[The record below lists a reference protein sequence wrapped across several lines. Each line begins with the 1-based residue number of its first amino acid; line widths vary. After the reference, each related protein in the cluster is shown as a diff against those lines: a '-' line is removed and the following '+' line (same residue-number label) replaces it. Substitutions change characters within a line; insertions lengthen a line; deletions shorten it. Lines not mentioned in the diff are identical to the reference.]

1 MKVKYVGFGGYME
14 VPCYKDEICS
24 EPCNM
29 LSEISY
35 DRKFLAK
42 LKSNYFNAKALYET
56 VKENAEEIE
65 FHFHPKDLSYIATLL
80 KASTYGADISPFST
94 RNLPK
99 QKYEIPESDLEQYKQ
114 VVKDVPKDKFLIIS
128 RATSNYIFE
137 RMQKMKQYKS
147 EPIKKLMRKKMLK
160 GKEFIHSEGQWSD
173 FLKYLSKEMTECLT

>member
-1 MKVKYVGFGGYME
+1 ME
-14 VPCYKDEICS
+14 ND
-24 EPCNM
+24 
-29 LSEISY
+29 
-35 DRKFLAK
+35 
-42 LKSNYFNAKALYET
+42 
-56 VKENAEEIE
+56 EEIE
-65 FHFHPKDLSYIATLL
+65 FHFHPRDISYIATLL
-80 KASTYGADISPFST
+80 KASMHGADISPFST

-160 GKEFIHSEGQWSD
+160 GKEFIHSEEQWDD
-173 FLKYLSKEMTECLT
+173 FLKYLSKEVSICLT

>member
-1 MKVKYVGFGGYME
+1 MK
-14 VPCYKDEICS
+14 YKG
-24 EPCNM
+24 
-29 LSEISY
+29 
-35 DRKFLAK
+35 
-42 LKSNYFNAKALYET
+42 
-56 VKENAEEIE
+56 
-65 FHFHPKDLSYIATLL
+65 
-80 KASTYGADISPFST
+80 TYRLMA
-94 RNLPK
+94 NLDHDTNDFPRDDK
-99 QKYEIPESDLEQYKQ
+99 GNLEQYKQ